1 MQLSKNII
9 IIKNSNF
16 SLVALIFFISGINV
30 LPAFSQKRN
39 MNSILEER
47 SLFYVFHNKEAKL
60 QINKQSWQLEVLDT
74 EEKVHYSEFQKPA
87 FLVNNSW
94 IYLQNDAVIKTVSE
108 NSAQLSFPAAN
119 GYQFDLFIEKA
130 GDFGF
135 RLKYSLPDNQ
145 VESIKGVIKLNMVEE
160 IYGFGETWNGR
171 LAQRGEV
178 LEIWDKGGT
187 PDECAWMPYF
197 VSTNNYAFFLNYGGL
212 VRFDVGQRKADEL
225 VYEMPA
231 SELEYT
237 VLVGKDIASTVQNF
251 VALTGMPDKPPRWSF
266 EPWFWLMSDP
276 DIPGGNISTLR
287 GEHFLEMVNKLK
299 EMDIPIGVTWLEPPW
314 QTART
319 TFIPNENFCPN
330 LKTLIAELD
339 KQGVKTLAWTVP
351 YTSPGASNW
360 DEAVINSYL
369 VKKPGGETDNNQ
381 IEVTGSGELEGTFY
395 NKIDFYNPEAFQ
407 WWQEQIQQSLDL
419 GLKGFKLDAGQG
431 LPIDGILYGGRI
443 GKDVHNSY
451 ALEYNKVFHEV
462 LKNKLD
468 DDFLMIPR
476 AAWIGS
482 GGYTNFKW
490 PGDLSGS
497 FANNG
502 VPSSVYSSL
511 SLAFSGIPFV
521 STDIGGFDNQ
531 PAPEEPWIRWAQFGA
546 MLPGMQTLHMPW
558 WYSKEAQRHYRYLA
572 WLHTDLIPY
581 WETLA
586 NEAHET
592 GTPVCRPLVWNYQDD
607 QNTWHV
613 EDEFT
618 VGDYLLVAPFMNSDK
633 KRDVYLPSG
642 RWFDFWND
650 EAWEGEQKIR
660 WFKGWQLESLWKFP
674 LYVKEGAVIPMEI
687 QNNVTGF
694 GSEYSKGFITLAVW
708 PEKDAKNE
716 FILNDREGPIPFTT
730 SWIEENEIVV
740 SWENSSAGYL
750 FRMHI
755 QDNYVPDKIF
765 AKERMMRK
773 FNSLDTFRESNVNG
787 WFFDQSNK
795 KLWIKKFN
803 ERNSSHFK
811 ISFME

>member
-1 MQLSKNII
+1 M
-9 IIKNSNF
+9 IKNSNS
-16 SLVALIFFISGINV
+16 SLVLLIFFIVGTNGLS
-30 LPAFSQKRN
+30 AFSQKSN
-39 MNSILEER
+39 TISFLEER
-47 SLFYVFHNKEAKL
+47 PLLFVFHNKEAKL
-60 QINKQSWQLEVLDT
+60 QIDKQSGHLEVLDT
-74 EEKVHYSEFQKPA
+74 ERKVHYSEYQTPA

-94 IYLQNDAVIKTVSE
+94 VDLQNDAEVKTVSE
-108 NSAQLSFPAAN
+108 NSAQLSFQATN
-119 GYQFDLFIEKA
+119 GYQFDLVIEKA

-135 RLKYSLPDNQ
+135 RIKYSLPDTQ

-171 LAQRGEV
+171 FAQRGEV

-225 VYEMPA
+225 VYEMLA

-237 VLVGKDIASTVQNF
+237 VLVGNDIASTVQNF
-251 VALTGMPDKPPRWSF
+251 VAHTGLPAKPPRWTF
-266 EPWFWLMSDP
+266 EPWFWLMADP

-287 GEHFLEMVNKLK
+287 GEHFIEMVDKLK
-299 EMDIPIGVTWLEPPW
+299 EMDIPVGVTWLEPPW

-319 TFIPNENFCPN
+319 TFIPNKEFCPD
-330 LKTLIAELD
+330 LKGLISDLD
-339 KQGVKTLAWTVP
+339 KRGIKTLAWTVP

-360 DEAVINSYL
+360 EEAVINNYL

-381 IEVTGSGELEGTFY
+381 IKITGSGELDGTFY

-407 WWQEQIQQSLDL
+407 WWQEQIEKSLDL

-431 LPIDGILYGGRI
+431 LPSDGILYGGLE

-451 ALEYNKVFHEV
+451 ALEYNKVFYKA
-462 LKNKLD
+462 LSNKLG

-502 VPSSVYSSL
+502 LPSSVYSSL

-521 STDIGGFDNQ
+521 STDIGGFADK
-531 PAPEEPWIRWAQFGA
+531 PAPEEPWIRWAQFGS

-558 WYSKEAQRHYRYLA
+558 WYSDEAAAHFRYLS

-586 NEAHET
+586 NEAHKT

-613 EDEFT
+613 DDEFT
-618 VGDYLLVAPFMNSDK
+618 VGDYLLVAPFMNPERM
-633 KRDVYLPSG
+633 RDVYLPEG
-642 RWFDFWND
+642 KWFDFWDD
-650 EAWEGEQKIR
+650 ELLQGGQKVR
-660 WFKGWQLESLWKFP
+660 WFKGWAESLYKFP

-687 QNNVTGF
+687 ENDVTGF
-694 GSEYSKGFITLAVW
+694 GSEHSKGFITLALW
-708 PEKDAKNE
+708 PEKGAKNE
-716 FILNDREGPIPFTT
+716 FILNDREGPIPIITD
-730 SWIEENEIVV
+730 WKEENIIRIE
-740 SWENSSAGYL
+740 WNGSSQDYI
-750 FRMHI
+750 FRIHLHG
-755 QDNYVPDKIF
+755 DKIPE
-765 AKERMMRK
+765 KVLGMNGVTK
-773 FNSLDTFRESNVNG
+773 SSGSLDFFNESLSDC
-787 WFFDQSNK
+787 WYFDQDTG
-795 KLWIKKFN
+795 KLWVKKMFD
-803 ERNSSHFK
+803 RNSRMLEVSLK
-811 ISFME
+811 